1 MDFNEFQDLAERTSA
16 YRGVRHNRAQI
27 SSESDGWV
35 SGKERLMAAG
45 MGLSGEAAELLSDFV
60 GDDYSN
66 SDKTVRGETGDVCFY
81 LAEVCSTLGVRLN
94 DVVKQL
100 PERDSDWLLP
110 IDRLVVDC
118 GFLTDYLKKI
128 TAHRHEIDWCK
139 LFRLL
144 GNVGDSLL
152 WFADDC
158 GFDLLE
164 VMKEN
169 NEKLFAR
176 YGDKFSTEASVNR
189 TC

>member
-1 MDFNEFQDLAERTSA
+1 MTFNEYQDLAERTSA
-16 YRGVRHNRAQI
+16 YRGVRHDRAQI

-45 MGLSGEAAELLSDFV
+45 MGLAGEACELLQEYFLID
-60 GDDYSN
+60 
-66 SDKTVRGETGDVCFY
+66 GEETRVKKELGDVCFY
-81 LAEVCSTLGVRLN
+81 LADTCSALGVKLN
-94 DVVKQL
+94 DVMAPVFT
-100 PERDSDWLLP
+100 RDEDLSTLDQ
-110 IDRLVVDC
+110 LVVDC
-118 GFLTDYLKKI
+118 GLLTDYLKKI
-128 TAHRHEIDWCK
+128 TAHKHDIDWNK
-139 LFRLL
+139 MFRLL
-144 GNVGDSLL
+144 ENVGDSLL
-152 WFADDC
+152 WFADEH

>member
-1 MDFNEFQDLAERTSA
+1 MHFNEFQDLAERTSA
-16 YRGVRHNRAQI
+16 YRGVRHDRAQI

-45 MGLSGEAAELLSDFV
+45 MGLAGEACELLQEYFLVDGEV
-60 GDDYSN
+60 DRTKKELGD
-66 SDKTVRGETGDVCFY
+66 TCFY
-81 LAEVCSTLGVRLN
+81 LAEICSALGVKLN
-94 DVVKQL
+94 DVVVPDFTRADELSTLDQ
-100 PERDSDWLLP
+100 
-110 IDRLVVDC
+110 LVVDC
-118 GFLTDYLKKI
+118 GLLTDYLKKI